1 MKKVGIMS
9 MQRIAN
15 YGSFLQAYGSIFAI
29 ITHRSFSTLIRNS
42 VGNSYGNEEKIRD
55 LLNRLNLVD
64 RMTTEIKEVENIN
77 KKTINYKKVDN
88 ILQKQRRIA
97 KEYLRKKII
106 DSGAKA
112 YEC

>member
-1 MKKVGIMS
+1 M
-9 MQRIAN
+9 
-15 YGSFLQAYGSIFAI
+15 
-29 ITHRSFSTLIRNS
+29 
-42 VGNSYGNEEKIRD
+42 
-55 LLNRLNLVD
+55 NLVD